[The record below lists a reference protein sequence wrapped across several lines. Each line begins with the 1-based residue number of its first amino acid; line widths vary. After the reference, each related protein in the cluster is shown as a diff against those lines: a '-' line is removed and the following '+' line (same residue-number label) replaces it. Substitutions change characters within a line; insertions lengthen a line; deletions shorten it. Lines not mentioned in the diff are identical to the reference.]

1 MVVTLDHEVCR
12 ELLLTGKFS
21 INGHALLETFATLT
35 GGRLAVRIS
44 AEDAAS
50 ILRKQLAP

>member
-1 MVVTLDHEVCR
+1 MVVPLDHEVCR

-21 INGHALLETFATLT
+21 INGHALSETFATLT